1 MIQIRKAAR
10 QTQLL
15 IFAPLARHRDLIRE
29 LVMRDLAQR
38 YRGSLLGWV
47 WAALNPLLMLAVYS
61 FVFGYVFRARWGDSG
76 GDPAQF
82 AVYLF
87 AGLILHGLL
96 AECLTRGPR
105 LVLDAP
111 NLVKRVVF
119 PLEVFPWMVLGSA
132 LFTAVTSFAV
142 MLVGA
147 GFILGHIPWTVIFA
161 PLVILP
167 LCFLGLALGW
177 FLAGLGVFL
186 RDIGQIVPLI
196 STILLF
202 MSPIFFP
209 IEALPEAFRPLV
221 FLNPLSL
228 IVVELRAVA
237 LEGRLP
243 NWEALLIYAAVASV
257 LAWASLVW
265 FRRMRPH
272 FADFV

>member
-1 MIQIRKAAR
+1 MSELYCASLAYNDINEFPRDNDNFSHRSFADKALYGLILKS
-10 QTQLL
+10 QL
-15 IFAPLARHRDLIRE
+15 FE
-29 LVMRDLAQR
+29 LV
-38 YRGSLLGWV
+38 
-47 WAALNPLLMLAVYS
+47 P
-61 FVFGYVFRARWGDSG
+61 GDIP
-76 GDPAQF
+76 GDFNFAAQF

-243 NWEALLIYAAVASV
+243 NWEALLIYAVVASV

>member
-1 MIQIRKAAR
+1 
-10 QTQLL
+10 
-15 IFAPLARHRDLIRE
+15 
-29 LVMRDLAQR
+29 
-38 YRGSLLGWV
+38 
-47 WAALNPLLMLAVYS
+47 
-61 FVFGYVFRARWGDSG
+61 
-76 GDPAQF
+76 
-82 AVYLF
+82 
-87 AGLILHGLL
+87 
-96 AECLTRGPR
+96 
-105 LVLDAP
+105 
-111 NLVKRVVF
+111 
-119 PLEVFPWMVLGSA
+119 MVLGSA

-142 MLVGA
+142 MLAGA
-147 GFILGHIPWTVIFA
+147 LLILGQIPWTVVFV
-161 PLVILP
+161 PLVMLP

-243 NWEALLIYAAVASV
+243 NWEALAIYAVISLI
-257 LAWASLVW
+257 LAWASLIW